1 MIQKNQK
8 TINRLNLLSDAM
20 LIVLCY
26 LFASWL
32 WLDVIRNNRKNMAA
46 LSSLDGRGV
55 LAAVIYAVWTVFLL
69 SLLRVYHTSRV
80 HRTGQE
86 PGRILAGNAIA
97 LATAASALFLF
108 RLQDFSRGVLAVYFL
123 SSSAVLIGKRNAVR
137 WLLRRM
143 RARGYNLKH
152 MLVVGGGTL
161 ARRYV
166 QSVQADPSLG
176 IHVEQSL
183 VPGDGLLEKLEN
195 RLHGVGI
202 DEVILAL
209 APEELGVTADVIQVC
224 EKCGTKISVVPFYN
238 DVIPTRP
245 TIDMVGNLK
254 LIQLRTTPLDE
265 PANAFIKRAFDI
277 VMSGLALIILSPLFL
292 VLAIAIRLSS
302 PGPVLFRQE
311 RIGLNKK
318 PFIMYKFRSMRVNDE
333 QDTAWS
339 STTDDRRT
347 WLGAFLRKVS
357 IDELPQL
364 WNVLTGTMSLVG
376 PRPEIPFYVERF
388 RETVPLYMVKYQVRP
403 GMTGWA
409 QIHGLRGD
417 TSIPARVEH
426 DLWYIENWSL
436 GLDIRILFKTALG
449 GMVNQEDIGNAANS
463 KPGGGEGVAQ

>member
-8 TINRLNLLSDAM
+8 KLNRLNVLSDAV

-32 WLDVIRNNRKNMAA
+32 WLDVIKNKAGNMAA
-46 LSSLDGRGV
+46 LSSLNARGI

-69 SLLRVYHTSRV
+69 TLFRVYHTSRV
-80 HRTGQE
+80 HRTGRE
-86 PGRILAGNAIA
+86 SARILAGNAIA

-123 SSSAVLIGKRNAVR
+123 SSSAVLNGKRKILR
-137 WLLRRM
+137 FLLRRM

-152 MLVVGGGTL
+152 MLVVGGGKL
-161 ARRYV
+161 AQRYMQNV
-166 QSVQADPSLG
+166 KAEPSLG
-176 IHVEQSL
+176 IHVEQCLTPDDS
-183 VPGDGLLEKLEN
+183 LLEKLES
-195 RLHGVGI
+195 RLHGAGI

-209 APEELGVTADVIQVC
+209 APDELGVTADVIQVC

-238 DVIPTRP
+238 DVIPTQP
-245 TIDMVGNLK
+245 TIDTVGNLK

-265 PANAFIKRAFDI
+265 PVNALTKRAFDI
-277 VMSGLALIILSPLFL
+277 VVSGLLLVILSPLFL
-292 VLAIAIRLSS
+292 ILAIAIRLSS
-302 PGPVLFRQE
+302 SGPVLFRQE

-339 STTDDRRT
+339 GSSDDRRT

-376 PRPEIPFYVERF
+376 PRPEIPYYVERF

-436 GLDIRILFKTALG
+436 GLDIKILFKTALG
-449 GMVNQEDIGNAANS
+449 GMVNQENVSSAANS
-463 KPGGGEGVAQ
+463 KPGSGEGMAQ

>member
-1 MIQKNQK
+1 MIQRNQK
-8 TINRLNLLSDAM
+8 KLNRLNVLSDGI

-32 WLDVIRNNRKNMAA
+32 WLDVIKNTEGNMAA
-46 LSSLDGRGV
+46 LSSLNEKGV

-69 SLLRVYHTSRV
+69 SLLRVYRTSRV
-80 HRTGQE
+80 HRSGQE
-86 PGRILAGNAIA
+86 TGRLLAGNAIS
-97 LATAASALFLF
+97 LATAASALFVF
-108 RLQDFSRGVLAVYFL
+108 RLQDFSRGVLVVYFC

-137 WLLRRM
+137 WLLRRI

-152 MLVVGGGTL
+152 MLVVGGGKL
-161 ARRYV
+161 AQRYV
-166 QSVQADPSLG
+166 QNVQADPSLG
-176 IHVEQSL
+176 IHVDQCL
-183 VPGDGLLEKLEN
+183 VPSDGLLKKLEN

-209 APEELGVTADVIQVC
+209 APNELSVTADVIQIC

-245 TIDMVGNLK
+245 NIDMVGNIK

-265 PANAFIKRAFDI
+265 PVNALIKRAFDI
-277 VMSGLALIILSPLFL
+277 IVSGLALIILSPLFL
-292 VLAIAIRLSS
+292 ILAIAIRLSS
-302 PGPVLFRQE
+302 PGPVFFRQE

-318 PFIMYKFRSMRVNDE
+318 PFTMYKFRSMRVNDK

-339 STTDDRRT
+339 SAVDDRRT
-347 WLGAFLRKVS
+347 LLGAFLRKVS
-357 IDELPQL
+357 ADELPQL

-376 PRPEIPFYVERF
+376 PRPEIPYYVERF

-409 QIHGLRGD
+409 QVHGLRGD

-436 GLDIRILFKTALG
+436 GLDMQILLKTVFG
-449 GMVNQEDIGNAANS
+449 GMVNQENISSATNGKQDS
-463 KPGGGEGVAQ
+463 GEGMSQ